1 MSDLAM
7 KAALAAAWDQI
18 SHCERSDSGSWC
30 TVHESRLPRV
40 WRTNETCIYAADII
54 CVAEAAA
61 DAARE
66 QLAREVVE
74 LAPPELAF
82 REVYSGEN
90 VLKVFQSGW
99 HECRIAAR
107 DKIRGV
113 R

>member
-1 MSDLAM
+1 MSDLAT

-18 SHCERSDSGSWC
+18 SHCERSESGSWC

-61 DAARE
+61 DAVRE
-66 QLAREVVE
+66 QLAREIVE
-74 LAPPELAF
+74 LVPPETVSY
-82 REVYSGEN
+82 R
-90 VLKVFQSGW
+90 KVFQSGW
-99 HECRIAAR
+99 HECRLAAR
-107 DKIRGV
+107 DLIRGV